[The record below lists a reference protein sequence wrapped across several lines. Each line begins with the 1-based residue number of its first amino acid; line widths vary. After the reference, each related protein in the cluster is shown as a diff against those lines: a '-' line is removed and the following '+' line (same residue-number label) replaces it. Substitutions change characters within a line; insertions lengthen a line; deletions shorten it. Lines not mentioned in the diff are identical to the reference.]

1 MLGRPVK
8 ANQENS
14 APFEPAQKYVFWRVE
29 GSLLNLTAVRPVAYF
44 SWNGQTFLER
54 WLRRGTMALMALAR
68 PILYLT
74 HRRAATRVL
83 HSILRGI
90 SRDRLDLLGAEYF
103 QYRLKPELK
112 PRGVAQLNELL
123 KGGAEVVLV
132 SQGLDHVMRPLA
144 EHLGVRY
151 LLANRLEF
159 RDGISTGRLLDPVIR
174 PRGVLARITGLSP
187 NGQVPLERL
196 CRDLNF
202 PSAQVLV
209 SAVVPAER
217 PAPTRV
223 RPALYFDPAK
233 TVRRLSAR
241 QSLAGKHVLLI
252 GVTGFIGKV
261 WLANL
266 LMDLPE
272 IGKVYLLVRQQRG
285 TPGVERVE
293 KMIEESPVFEPLYRR
308 YGDRLA
314 EFMRERIEVIEGDLS
329 QPGFGMDASVRERLA
344 RTLDVVINSSGLTDF
359 NPDLRDAISANVDS
373 IVHLLE
379 FLRHSDHAALL
390 HLSTC
395 YVVGFVDGRI
405 SEILTPNYTPAPI
418 AGWDAESEVRSLRRL
433 IAETEAR
440 SETPEVTEEL
450 RQQALDKATAAKDL
464 HGTALENQIRKNRIR
479 WVRNALVEAGARRA
493 RELGWPNT
501 YTFTKSIAESLIV
514 KHGAGLPIAVV
525 RPAIVES
532 SVEKPFRGWNEGI
545 NTSAALSYLLGTIF
559 RQLPTNERKC
569 LDLIPVDTVTRG
581 MTLIAAALVQR
592 CHQPLYQLATSVAN
606 PCDMRRSIELTGLA
620 HRKYYRAQEGLEYWL
635 RLRFDPIPV
644 SKERYLRF
652 SAPGQRAMIKAIQ
665 KIMSPVPLKQPV
677 LARAERSLE
686 KVEKLI
692 ELFEPFILHNE
703 HVFEGENGELLSAA
717 LPPEEQADF
726 CYDPRGIDWY
736 EFWVDVHIPALRKW
750 TYPLIE
756 GRTVEYEARQ
766 SFHLQGPKGVAEPKV
781 RTGTTIDTGV
791 TWPSS

>member
-1 MLGRPVK
+1 M
-8 ANQENS
+8 NS
-14 APFEPAQKYVFWRVE
+14 SPDNPAQLASGTARPYVFWRVE
-29 GSLLNLTAVRPVAYF
+29 GSLLNLTAVRPLGYF
-44 SWNGQTFLER
+44 TWNGQTFLER
-54 WLRRGTMALMALAR
+54 WLRRGAMALMALAR
-68 PILYLT
+68 PVLYLT

-83 HSILRGI
+83 HSVLHGI

-103 QYRLKPELK
+103 QYRLKPKLK
-112 PRGVAQLNELL
+112 PYGVARLKELQ
-123 KGGAEVVLV
+123 KSGAEVVLV

-144 EHLGVRY
+144 EHLGVGY
-151 LLANRLEF
+151 LLANRMEF
-159 RDGISTGRLLDPVIR
+159 RDGMATGRLLDPVIR
-174 PRGVLARITGLSP
+174 PRGTLARITGLSP
-187 NGQVPLERL
+187 NGEVPLERL
-196 CRDLNF
+196 GRDLDF
-202 PSAQVLV
+202 PNAEVLV
-209 SAVVPAER
+209 AAVSPTKR

-233 TVRRLSAR
+233 TVRRLSVR

-261 WLANL
+261 WLVNT
-266 LMDLPE
+266 LMDLSE
-272 IGKVYLLVRQQRG
+272 IAKIYLLVRPQRA
-285 TPGVERVE
+285 TPSLERFE
-293 KMIEESPVFEPLYRR
+293 KIVEESPVFEPLHRR
-308 YGDRLA
+308 YGDHLP
-314 EFMRERIEVIEGDLS
+314 EFMRERVEVIEGDVSRPGLDLEPAVRDRLS
-329 QPGFGMDASVRERLA
+329 

-359 NPDLRDAISANVDS
+359 NPDLRDAIAVNVDS

-379 FLRHSDHAALL
+379 FLRRSDHAALL

-405 SEILTPNYTPAPI
+405 AEVLTPNYTPKRIP
-418 AGWDAESEVRSLRRL
+418 GWEAESEVRSLRQL
-433 IAETEAR
+433 IAETEVRA
-440 SETPEVTEEL
+440 ETPEVTEQL

-464 HGTALENQIRKNRIR
+464 HGAALENQIRKNRIR
-479 WVRNALVEAGARRA
+479 WLRNALVEAGTQRA

-501 YTFTKSIAESLIV
+501 YTFTKSVGESLIA
-514 KHGAGLPIAVV
+514 KHSDGLPIAVV

-545 NTSAALSYLLGTIF
+545 NTSAALSYLLGTFF

-581 MTLIAAALVQR
+581 MTLIAAALVQHSHR
-592 CHQPLYQLATSVAN
+592 PLYQLATSVSN

-635 RLRFDPIPV
+635 RLRFDTIPV
-644 SKERYLRF
+644 SKERYVRF
-652 SAPGQRAMIKAIQ
+652 SAPGQKAIIKAIQ
-665 KIMSPVPLKQPV
+665 RIMSPVPLKQPV
-677 LARAERSLE
+677 LTRAERNLE
-686 KVEKLI
+686 KLEKLI

-703 HVFEGENGELLSAA
+703 HIFEGENAELLSAA

-726 CYDPRGIDWY
+726 GYDPRAIDWY

-756 GRTVEYEARQ
+756 GRAVEYEPRQ
-766 SFHLQGPKGVAEPKV
+766 SFRLPGPTRGQGPGVRSGV
-781 RTGTTIDTGV
+781 TIDTGV

>member
-1 MLGRPVK
+1 VNP
-8 ANQENS
+8 AQEN
-14 APFEPAQKYVFWRVE
+14 PAQLTTARKYVFWRVE

-44 SWNGQTFLER
+44 SWNAQTFLER
-54 WLRRGTMALMALAR
+54 WWRRGSMALMALVR
-68 PILYLT
+68 PFLYVM

-83 HSILRGI
+83 HSVLRGI
-90 SRDRLDLLGAEYF
+90 SRDRLDLLGEEYF

-112 PRGVAQLNELL
+112 PHGVAQLNELL
-123 KGGAEVVLV
+123 KNGAEVVLV

-159 RDGISTGRLLDPVIR
+159 RDGMATGRLLDPVIR

-187 NGQVPLERL
+187 NGRVPLERL
-196 CRDLNF
+196 CRDLDI
-202 PSAQVLV
+202 PSAEVLV
-209 SAVVPAER
+209 SAVAPAKR
-217 PAPTRV
+217 PAPTPV
-223 RPALYFDPAK
+223 RPALYFDAAK
-233 TVRRLSAR
+233 AVRRLSVR

-272 IGKVYLLVRQQRG
+272 IGKIYLLVRQQRG
-285 TPGVERVE
+285 ISGVERVE
-293 KMIEESPVFEPLYRR
+293 KIVEESPVFAPLYRR
-308 YGDRLA
+308 YGDRLPD
-314 EFMRERIEVIEGDLS
+314 FMRERIEVIEGDIS
-329 QPGFGMDASVRERLA
+329 QPGFGVDAAVRERLS

-359 NPDLRDAISANVDS
+359 NPDLRDALAANVDS
-373 IVHLLE
+373 ILNLIE
-379 FLRHSDHAALL
+379 FLRRSDHAALL

-395 YVVGFVDGRI
+395 YVVGLADGRV
-405 SEILTPNYTPAPI
+405 SEVLVPNYTPWRI
-418 AGWDAESEVRSLRRL
+418 AGWDAESEVRLLRQL

-440 SETPEVTEEL
+440 AETPEITEQL
-450 RQQALDKATAAKDL
+450 RQQARDKATAAKDL
-464 HGTALENQIRKNRIR
+464 HGAALENQIRKNRIR
-479 WVRNALVEAGARRA
+479 WVRNALVEAGRHRA

-501 YTFTKSIAESLIV
+501 YTFTKSLAESLIA
-514 KHGAGLPIAVV
+514 KYGDGLPIAVV

-532 SVEKPFRGWNEGI
+532 SVGKPFRGWNEGI
-545 NTSAALSYLLGTIF
+545 NTSAALSYLLGTYF

-620 HRKYYRAQEGLEYWL
+620 HRKYYRAQEGLEHWL

-644 SKERYLRF
+644 SKERYVRF
-652 SAPGQRAMIKAIQ
+652 SAPGQRAIIKAIQ
-665 KIMSPVPLKQPV
+665 KAMSPVPLKQPV

-686 KVEKLI
+686 KLEKLI
-692 ELFEPFILHNE
+692 DLFEPFILHNE
-703 HVFEGENGELLSAA
+703 HVFEGENAELLSAA
-717 LPPEEQADF
+717 LPPEEQAEF
-726 CYDPRGIDWY
+726 GYDPRAIDWY
-736 EFWVDVHIPALRKW
+736 EFWVEVHIPALRKW

-756 GRTVEYEARQ
+756 GRVVEYEPRQ
-766 SFHLQGPKGVAEPKV
+766 SFRLAGPKPVQGLGVRSGV
-781 RTGTTIDTGV
+781 TIDTGV

>member
-1 MLGRPVK
+1 VIP
-8 ANQENS
+8 ADN
-14 APFEPAQKYVFWRVE
+14 PAQANPTRSYVFWRVE

-54 WLRRGTMALMALAR
+54 WLRRGTMALMALGR

-83 HSILRGI
+83 HSVLRGI

-123 KGGAEVVLV
+123 KSGAEVVLV

-151 LLANRLEF
+151 LLANRPEF
-159 RDGISTGRLLDPVIR
+159 RDGMATGRLLDPVIR

-187 NGQVPLERL
+187 NGQVPLGRL
-196 CRDLNF
+196 CRDLDF

-209 SAVVPAER
+209 PAVIPAKR
-217 PAPTRV
+217 PAPTRI

-233 TVRRLSAR
+233 TVRRLSVR

-272 IGKVYLLVRQQRG
+272 IGKVYLLVREQRG

-373 IVHLLE
+373 ILQLLQ

-405 SEILTPNYTPAPI
+405 PEILTPNYTPARI
-418 AGWDAESEVRSLRRL
+418 AGWDAEGEVRSLRLL

-440 SETPEVTEEL
+440 AETPEVTEEL
-450 RQQALDKATAAKDL
+450 RQQALDKAAAAKDL

-501 YTFTKSIAESLIV
+501 YTFTKSIAESLIA
-514 KHGAGLPIAVV
+514 KHGAGLPIAVL

-635 RLRFDPIPV
+635 RLRLDPIPV
-644 SKERYLRF
+644 SKERYRRF

-665 KIMSPVPLKQPV
+665 KIMAPVPLKQPV
-677 LARAERSLE
+677 LARAERTLE

-692 ELFEPFILHNE
+692 DLFEPFILHNE
-703 HVFEGENGELLSAA
+703 HVFEGENAELLSAA

-736 EFWVDVHIPALRKW
+736 EFWVDVHVPALRKW

-756 GRTVEYEARQ
+756 GRTIEYESRQ
-766 SFHLQGPKGVAEPKV
+766 GFHLQSSKPVLEPKV